1 MKHIFLAE
9 RFGEQEYAVNGVRY
23 IVGSSFQSSKVPTST
38 TIHDRFKRIV
48 SGDTVPLS
56 LESVDG
62 ICVYTDRQGYVPI
75 GQRLFAGGLLY

>member
-9 RFGEQEYAVNGVRY
+9 RFGEQEYTVNGVRY
-23 IVGSSFQSSKVPTST
+23 VVASSFQSNKVPTST

-56 LESVDG
+56 VES
-62 ICVYTDRQGYVPI
+62 TDDTMAAEYVCST
-75 GQRLFAGGLLY
+75 AGKEDK

>member
-1 MKHIFLAE
+1 MKYIFLAE

-56 LESVDG
+56 DG
-62 ICVYTDRQGYVPI
+62 SMDDRMTAEYVCST
-75 GQRLFAGGLLY
+75 AGKEET

>member
-9 RFGEQEYAVNGVRY
+9 RFGEQEYTVNGVRY

-48 SGDTVPLS
+48 SSDTIPLS
-56 LESVDG
+56 VED
-62 ICVYTDRQGYVPI
+62 TDDTMAAEYVCST
-75 GQRLFAGGLLY
+75 AGKEEN

>member
-9 RFGEQEYAVNGVRY
+9 RFGEQEYTVNGVRY
-23 IVGSSFQSSKVPTST
+23 IVGSSFQSSKVPSST

-56 LESVDG
+56 LESTGD
-62 ICVYTDRQGYVPI
+62 TMATEYVCSA
-75 GQRLFAGGLLY
+75 AGKEDN

>member
-1 MKHIFLAE
+1 MKHIFLAD
-9 RFGEQEYAVNGVRY
+9 RFGEREYTVNGVRY

-56 LESVDG
+56 VAS
-62 ICVYTDRQGYVPI
+62 TDDTMAEEYVCST
-75 GQRLFAGGLLY
+75 AGKEDY

>member
-9 RFGEQEYAVNGVRY
+9 RFDEQEYTVNGVRY
-23 IVGSSFQSSKVPTST
+23 IVSSSFQSSKVPTST

-56 LESVDG
+56 VAS
-62 ICVYTDRQGYVPI
+62 TDDTMAEEYVCST
-75 GQRLFAGGLLY
+75 AGKEDY